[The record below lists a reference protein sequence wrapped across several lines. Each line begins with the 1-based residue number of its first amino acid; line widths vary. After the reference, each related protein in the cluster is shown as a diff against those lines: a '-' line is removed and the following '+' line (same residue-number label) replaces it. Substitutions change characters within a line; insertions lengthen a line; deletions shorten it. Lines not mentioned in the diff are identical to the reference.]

1 MNTILHSIHTRL
13 HQYSYLPILLFVV
26 ALLIIVAS
34 IYNNNDRLRYTGYV
48 VGVALLISMV
58 FIF

>member
-1 MNTILHSIHTRL
+1 MNQILHSIHTSL

-34 IYNNNDRLRYTGYV
+34 IYNSNDRLRYTGYV

>member
-1 MNTILHSIHTRL
+1 MSQILHSIHASL
-13 HQYSYLPILLFVV
+13 HQYAYLPVILFVV

-34 IYNNNDRLRYTGYV
+34 IYNHNDRLRYTGYV
-48 VGVALLISMV
+48 VGVALLLSCV